1 MSDLWALCVASFSL
15 LSNVVLDVLAC
26 PGRCFA
32 PLAWAFELHVP
43 AISAVLAGT
52 HAFAPTASD
61 HPIPSPLPYP
71 PFSGNLVPNALV
83 CGVGLLL
90 LNSTYYTM
98 NGSVSRPPI
107 VPLFISVCW
116 MAVTLLLMADAAASI
131 AVVVAGK
138 QAIT

>member
-1 MSDLWALCVASFSL
+1 M
-15 LSNVVLDVLAC
+15 
-26 PGRCFA
+26 
-32 PLAWAFELHVP
+32 HK
-43 AISAVLAGT
+43 
-52 HAFAPTASD
+52 HTASD
-61 HPIPSPLPYP
+61 HPTPPLSSTP

-107 VPLFISVCW
+107 VLLFISVCW
-116 MAVTLLLMADAAASI
+116 MAVMLLLLADAAASI